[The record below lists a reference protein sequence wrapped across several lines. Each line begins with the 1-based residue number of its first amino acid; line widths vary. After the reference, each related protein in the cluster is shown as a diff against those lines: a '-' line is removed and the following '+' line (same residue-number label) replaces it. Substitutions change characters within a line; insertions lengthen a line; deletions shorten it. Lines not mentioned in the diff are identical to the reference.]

1 MEREP
6 NHYRHTDAAHAEAL
20 VRIAGA
26 HPTLRQTAVSQMCRA
41 LIADQ
46 RMAGIVLNSG
56 ARSLRAEPAVVS
68 AVCAE
73 PANGGN
79 MYAALAIIVA
89 DKDQTPAA
97 PAAQRML
104 DAVTTPR
111 VHVPGIVEFAGGWQ
125 EAATL
130 TRALQ
135 PPDRARLADAMTA
148 VISDTEEPAINR
160 QLASQPSPTSGG
172 ILATQTVTGSSRP
185 LSRPPAATW
194 PAAPTMTQVALRA
207 GRHLRRN
214 PRPGG
219 ALIPL
224 LGGDAERF
232 GMGPAVMLG
241 QDLADVAGPV
251 CEGAVAELAAGDRQ
265 MGDGHR
271 EAAGMWRAHH
281 LP

>member
-1 MEREP
+1 
-6 NHYRHTDAAHAEAL
+6 
-20 VRIAGA
+20 
-26 HPTLRQTAVSQMCRA
+26 MCRA

-160 QLASQPSPTSGG
+160 QLALAALANVGRYLSDADRDRFFPSAIQAARGYLASSTDDDAGCAAGWQTSAAESPAGRSLDPVTGRGCRALRDGSGG
-172 ILATQTVTGSSRP
+172 NARSG
-185 LSRPPAATW
+185 
-194 PAAPTMTQVALRA
+194 
-207 GRHLRRN
+207 
-214 PRPGG
+214 PR
-219 ALIPL
+219 
-224 LGGDAERF
+224 
-232 GMGPAVMLG
+232 
-241 QDLADVAGPV
+241 
-251 CEGAVAELAAGDRQ
+251 
-265 MGDGHR
+265 
-271 EAAGMWRAHH
+271 
-281 LP
+281 